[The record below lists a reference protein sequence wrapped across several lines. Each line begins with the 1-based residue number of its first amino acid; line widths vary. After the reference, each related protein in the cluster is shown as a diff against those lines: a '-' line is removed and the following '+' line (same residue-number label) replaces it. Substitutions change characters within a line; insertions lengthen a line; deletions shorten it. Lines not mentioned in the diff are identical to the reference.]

1 MGNRDFTF
9 PIYLDHHSTTP
20 LDPRVLNEML
30 PFFTKDFGNAASI
43 DHLYGARAS
52 DAVENARKKIAKT
65 ISSRPEEIIFTSGAT
80 ESNNLALIGVAER
93 YKEKGDHIITCVT
106 EHKAILDT
114 CKYLEGT
121 GKKITLLPV
130 DKYGSVDLQTLR
142 EVITDR
148 TILISIMMANNEI
161 GTIAPMEQIGR
172 IAHEKGIPFHT
183 DAAQAVGRIP
193 VDVEKMHID
202 LMSISAH
209 KVYGP
214 KGIGALYVRRRNPK
228 VLLSPIIHGGGH
240 ERGIRSGTLNVPAIV
255 GFGKALEIAHGEME
269 METKRFHRWTD
280 SMLRKFKENIKTV
293 DLNGHPLKRLPHN
306 LNVHF
311 QGIESK
317 AVIQSVGS
325 ELALSAGSACTSDL
339 VEPSH
344 VLVALGFGE
353 DRAYS
358 SLRFGLGRFNTDDEI
373 EYAVQKISQTVK
385 RLTKIRI

>member
-1 MGNRDFTF
+1 
-9 PIYLDHHSTTP
+9 
-20 LDPRVLNEML
+20 
-30 PFFTKDFGNAASI
+30 
-43 DHLYGARAS
+43 
-52 DAVENARKKIAKT
+52 
-65 ISSRPEEIIFTSGAT
+65 
-80 ESNNLALIGVAER
+80 LALIGVAER

-114 CKYLEGT
+114 CKYLEGI
-121 GKKITLLPV
+121 GKKITFLPV
-130 DKYGSVDLQTLR
+130 DKYGNVDLQKLT
-142 EVITDR
+142 ETITDR

-161 GTIAPMEQIGR
+161 GTIAPMEEIGR
-172 IAHEKGIPFHT
+172 IAQEKGILFHT
-183 DAAQAVGRIP
+183 DAAQAVGHIP

-214 KGIGALYVRRRNPK
+214 KGIGSLYVRRRNPK

-255 GFGKALEIAHGEME
+255 GFAKALEIARREMGI
-269 METKRFHRWTD
+269 ETKRFIRWTNN
-280 SMLRKFKENIKTV
+280 MLQEFKENFKTV
-293 DLNGHPLKRLPHN
+293 DLNGHPIRRLPHN
-306 LNVHF
+306 LNVYF

-353 DRAYS
+353 ERAYS

-373 EYAVQKISQTVK
+373 EYAIQKISHTVK